1 MTTKRK
7 RVLFEAL
14 VRQTADTL
22 HLYLTA
28 CTTDAALADEVF
40 QDTIVVAWQRM
51 GDFDPKRS
59 FGAWTRGIARNILL
73 AKRRERY
80 FIQRLDEEVL
90 VQIDNRVGVLEKEPG
105 DTLDEKLACLNRCL
119 EELSERDR
127 SAIDAR
133 YKGGLRGAELAER
146 LQTSLDNARKIV
158 QRARAKLQACM
169 KTKLAW
175 D

>member
-1 MTTKRK
+1 M
-7 RVLFEAL
+7 
-14 VRQTADTL
+14 
-22 HLYLTA
+22 
-28 CTTDAALADEVF
+28 
-40 QDTIVVAWQRM
+40 
-51 GDFDPKRS
+51 
-59 FGAWTRGIARNILL
+59 
-73 AKRRERY
+73 
-80 FIQRLDEEVL
+80 
-90 VQIDNRVGVLEKEPG
+90 LEKEPG